1 MRQIILLLLFVLG
14 LGAAEAQ
21 QTTRSRLL
29 ALDAGQKYA
38 EALAATDSAKRLS
51 LLDKASAQLDRLTAD
66 FPDSEEARRIEAGG
80 AVAGVSRAAL
90 QTARR
95 QAQQSL
101 LTAGA
106 PAVGPP
112 DDCLAAP
119 QADCLF
125 ELAIDA
131 SRGADTIDE
140 HFQVLAD
147 IAIARAEVGEFEAG
161 LDLARLIPNPGP
173 KGDGFRAIRGV
184 ALEMARAGRLEQAFE
199 AEKLLPLREQR
210 ASVRVAAVVALL
222 EAGEPGR
229 VETMLEEMPFDTAR
243 ARALAALASYKQQNG
258 DAAGAEAAFTK
269 AIELA
274 NRLRER
280 RARDEVLFDLAT
292 RLAASGRL
300 ARAMG
305 LADLIL
311 DQGVQRRAAAAVAK
325 LVAAAGDTTTA
336 LSLSE
341 RLTSEAERAKLVIEL
356 AEDRAEAGS
365 YAAAVSLI
373 NRIGPP
379 LARARVLTN
388 IAAQPLTVAQGTQLY
403 EAAAALEDVPDR
415 AWAGAIAARA
425 VARGGEAVP
434 ASRMI
439 GATAGVVA
447 KLEPW
452 DQVPA
457 RLELAAAQVEVGDPG
472 AARTTLSGLPKGAV
486 WYEGVAA
493 LAETLAAAEHRAAAP
508 ELAAAFEAEL
518 DRVKLQVLFST
529 QLAKSG
535 EVPAALQVAAAI
547 GRAREREYALFGVAK
562 AQLAQGDSDGAQQT
576 FAQAVELQKDPFLM
590 HEFALAQAASGDLRG
605 AAATAAR
612 IEGAVRR
619 AQALKGVAA
628 AAAGR
633 RG

>member
-1 MRQIILLLLFVLG
+1 MRMILFPLLFLLG

-21 QTTRSRLL
+21 ETTRSRLL
-29 ALDAGQKYA
+29 ALDAGLKYA
-38 EALAATDSAKRLS
+38 EAMAATDPAKRIA
-51 LLDKASAQLDRLTAD
+51 LLDKARAQLDRLSAD
-66 FPDSEEARRIEAGG
+66 FPESEEARQIEAGG
-80 AVAGVSRAAL
+80 AIAGVSREAL
-90 QTARR
+90 QTARVE
-95 QAQQSL
+95 AQRSL
-101 LTAGA
+101 AGIGA
-106 PAVGPP
+106 PPEVPR

-125 ELAIDA
+125 DLAIDA
-131 SRGADTIDE
+131 SRDTDTIEE

-147 IAIARAEVGEFEAG
+147 IAIARAEAGDFEAG

-173 KGDGFRAIRGV
+173 EGDGFRAMRGV
-184 ALEMARAGRLEQAFE
+184 ALEMARAGRVDQALEV
-199 AEKLLPLREQR
+199 EKLLPQR
-210 ASVRVAAVVALL
+210 RQRVVVRVAAVEALL
-222 EAGEPGR
+222 EAGELGR
-229 VETMLEEMPFDTAR
+229 VETMIGQMPFDTAR
-243 ARALAALASYKQQNG
+243 ARSLAALASYKQENG

-269 AIELA
+269 SIEQA
-274 NRLRER
+274 NRLSDR

-311 DQGVQRRAAAAVAK
+311 DQGVQRRAAASVAK
-325 LVAAAGDTTTA
+325 VVAAAGDTTTA

-341 RLTSEAERAKLVIEL
+341 RLPSEAERAKLVIEL
-356 AEDRAEAGS
+356 AEDRAKAGS
-365 YAAAVSLI
+365 YPAAVSLI
-373 NRIGPP
+373 NQIGPP
-379 LARARVLTN
+379 LARARVLTG
-388 IAAQPLTVAQGTQLY
+388 IAARPLTAAQGTALY
-403 EAAAALEDVPDR
+403 EAAAALADGPDR
-415 AWAGAIAARA
+415 AWAEAIAARA
-425 VARGGEAVP
+425 VARDGEPVP
-434 ASRMI
+434 AGRMV
-439 GATAGVVA
+439 GATAGAVA

-457 RLELAAAQVEVGDPG
+457 RLELAAAQVELGDPG
-472 AARTTLSGLPKGAV
+472 AARTNLRGLPKGAV

-508 ELAAAFEAEL
+508 DLAAAFEEEL

-535 EVPAALQVAAAI
+535 DVPAALQVAAAI

-612 IEGAVRR
+612 IEGPVRR